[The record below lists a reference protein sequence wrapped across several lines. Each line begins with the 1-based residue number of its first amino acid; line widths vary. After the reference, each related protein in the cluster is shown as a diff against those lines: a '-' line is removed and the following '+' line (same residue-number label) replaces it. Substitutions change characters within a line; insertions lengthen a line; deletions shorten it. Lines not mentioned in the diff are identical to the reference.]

1 MSAMNHPVATA
12 PQLRAVLKGMRKARG
27 LSQAQVGQLLGVN
40 QKRAAKIEATP
51 GVTAFDQIA
60 RLVTAL
66 GGRLVV
72 EMPDA
77 PTSPTD
83 AATMPKK
90 SPKTR
95 KAAKASRPAAA
106 ADTW

>member
-1 MSAMNHPVATA
+1 MNHPVATA
-12 PQLRAVLKGMRKARG
+12 PQLRAVLKGLRKARA

-40 QKRAAKIEATP
+40 QKRAARIEANP
-51 GVTAFDQIA
+51 GVTSFDQIA

-72 EMPDA
+72 ELPEETVA
-77 PTSPTD
+77 ASAAAKPVAKKTAKSTKP
-83 AATMPKK
+83 AAT
-90 SPKTR
+90 
-95 KAAKASRPAAA
+95 

>member
-1 MSAMNHPVATA
+1 MNHPVATA
-12 PQLRAVLKGMRKARG
+12 PQLRAVLKGLRKARG

-40 QKRAAKIEATP
+40 QKRAACIEAAP
-51 GVTAFDQIA
+51 GVTSFDQIA

-72 EMPDA
+72 ELPDTPA
-77 PTSPTD
+77 PTPATPLSAKKSK
-83 AATMPKK
+83 AATTTKR
-90 SPKTR
+90 S
-95 KAAKASRPAAA
+95 AA

>member
-1 MSAMNHPVATA
+1 MNYPVATA
-12 PQLRAVLKGMRKARG
+12 PQLRAVLKGMRKAHA

-51 GVTAFDQIA
+51 GVTSFDQIA

-66 GGRLVV
+66 GGLLVI

-77 PTSPTD
+77 PASP
-83 AATMPKK
+83 ATAGTTPAK
-90 SPKTR
+90 SPKAR
-95 KAAKASRPAAA
+95 KAAKATKPPTA

>member
-12 PQLRAVLKGMRKARG
+12 PQLRAVLKGMRKARA
-27 LSQAQVGQLLGVN
+27 LSQSQVGRLLGVN
-40 QKRAAKIEATP
+40 QKRAARIEAAP
-51 GVTAFDQIA
+51 GVTSFDQIA

-72 EMPDA
+72 ELPEEPLA
-77 PTSPTD
+77 ASTAAKPAAKKTAKAKKP
-83 AATMPKK
+83 AAT
-90 SPKTR
+90 
-95 KAAKASRPAAA
+95 